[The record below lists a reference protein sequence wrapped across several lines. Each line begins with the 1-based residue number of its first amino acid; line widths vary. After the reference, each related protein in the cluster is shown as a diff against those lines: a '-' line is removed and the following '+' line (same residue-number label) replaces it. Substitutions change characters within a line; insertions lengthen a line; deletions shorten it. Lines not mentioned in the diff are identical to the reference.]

1 MANDIDEF
9 NRLWNAGGR
18 DDSAKYWEAQTSMWH
33 EKYRDALRHEEDA
46 KRYREALLRIKSLSY
61 GTKERLRLI
70 VTRALEQGGD
80 RS

>member
-1 MANDIDEF
+1 MASN
-9 NRLWNAGGR
+9 
-18 DDSAKYWEAQTSMWH
+18 DDSAKYWEAQASMWH

-46 KRYREALLRIKSLSY
+46 KRYREALLRIKTLGY

-70 VTRALEQGGD
+70 VTRALEPGDD

>member
-1 MANDIDEF
+1 MAN
-9 NRLWNAGGR
+9 N
-18 DDSAKYWEAQTSMWH
+18 DDSAKYWEAQASMWH

-46 KRYREALLRIKSLSY
+46 KRYREALLRIKDLSY

-70 VTRALEQGGD
+70 VTRALEHGSD

>member
-1 MANDIDEF
+1 MAKN
-9 NRLWNAGGR
+9 
-18 DDSAKYWEAQTSMWH
+18 DDSAKYWEAQASMWH

-46 KRYREALLRIKSLSY
+46 KRYREALLRIKNLGY

-70 VTRALEQGGD
+70 VTRALEPGDD